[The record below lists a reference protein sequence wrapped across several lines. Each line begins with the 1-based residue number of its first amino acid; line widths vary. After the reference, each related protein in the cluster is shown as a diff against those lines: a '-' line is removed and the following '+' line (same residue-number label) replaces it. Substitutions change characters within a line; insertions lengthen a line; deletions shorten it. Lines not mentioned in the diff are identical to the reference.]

1 MRKKAISR
9 ILALVVPVLLSL
21 NSQAFATSVQGES
34 PVTGSAVEAIH
45 AAPSTVAAPAAEAA
59 AGHAEVAAAHGE
71 AAHGE
76 EKPGDLIM
84 HHILDS
90 HTFVFEPFG
99 EVHLPHL
106 EIAGFDISITK
117 HVVMLWIAAILL
129 IIIASAAGAAAK
141 KMSAKDAPKGVANLL
156 ESLVDFIANDVAR
169 PNIGHGYERFMPYLL
184 SVFFFILLCNLL
196 GLIPYSA
203 TATGNIN
210 VTLTLSIF
218 TFIVTQFS
226 AFKAQGVKGYLQ
238 HLTAGTHWALWIIMV
253 PIEVLGQ
260 FTKPFALTIRLFAN
274 MTAGHII
281 ILSLFFISFI
291 LKSYIVAVAVS
302 IPFAIF
308 IYLLELFV
316 AFLQA
321 YVFTM
326 LSALFIGLATA
337 HSDGHDGHELEASGH
352 H

>member
-1 MRKKAISR
+1 MRVKAISR

-21 NSQAFATSVQGES
+21 NSHAFAAPGQNEA
-34 PVTGSAVEAIH
+34 PVSEPVAVTAPANP
-45 AAPSTVAAPAAEAA
+45 AAVAAPAAET
-59 AGHAEVAAAHGE
+59 AEHGE
-71 AAHGE
+71 ATAAHAEGGD

-90 HTFVFEPFG
+90 HTFAFEPFG
-99 EVHLPHL
+99 EVHLPQ
-106 EIAGFDISITK
+106 IVVGGYDISVTK
-117 HVVMLWIAAILL
+117 HVVMIWLAATLLVVIAT
-129 IIIASAAGAAAK
+129 AAGASFK
-141 KMSAKDAPKGVANLL
+141 KMSVTQAPKGLANVF
-156 ESLVDFIANDVAR
+156 ESLVDFISNDVAK
-169 PNIGHGYERFMPYLL
+169 PNIGHGYEKYLPYLL
-184 SVFFFILLCNLL
+184 TVFFFILICNLL
-196 GLIPYSA
+196 GLIPYGA
-203 TATGNIN
+203 TATGNVN
-210 VTLTLSIF
+210 VTLTLATF
-218 TFIVTQFS
+218 TFIITQVA
-226 AFKAQGVKGYLQ
+226 AFKEHGIVGYMK

-253 PIEVLGQ
+253 PIEILGQ

-321 YVFTM
+321 FVFTM
-326 LSALFIGLATA
+326 LSALFIGLATSHEGGEEHAAEGA
-337 HSDGHDGHELEASGH
+337 HH
-352 H
+352 